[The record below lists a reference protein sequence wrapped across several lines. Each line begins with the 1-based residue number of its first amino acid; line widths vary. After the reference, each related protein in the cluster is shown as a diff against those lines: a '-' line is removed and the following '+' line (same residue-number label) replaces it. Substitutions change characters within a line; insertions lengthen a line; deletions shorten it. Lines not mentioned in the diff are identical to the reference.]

1 MSRAVLPERR
11 GRSGRAFVEVM
22 VTVTVVAL
30 AVIVAAYIFMP
41 DFQRG
46 VRAIARDVEDRW
58 FSG

>member
-1 MSRAVLPERR
+1 MLPVRR

-46 VRAIARDVEDRW
+46 VRAIARDVEERW